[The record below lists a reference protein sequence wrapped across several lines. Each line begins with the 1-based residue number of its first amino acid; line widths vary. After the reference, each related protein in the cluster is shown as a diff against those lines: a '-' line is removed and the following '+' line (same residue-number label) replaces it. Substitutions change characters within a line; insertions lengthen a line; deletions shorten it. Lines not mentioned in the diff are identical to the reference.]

1 MATHA
6 FHYGRFGLAGKP
18 HFRQAAGM
26 NDMAP
31 LPGPAPRPRA
41 GRPTREQAQARQDEL
56 LDAALDHFLAKGFE
70 LATIEAIAQAVGMTK
85 RTVYAKFADKEA
97 LFRAAV
103 NRAVERYWVSPE
115 RIAATDRGDIEQTL
129 IAIARLRI
137 DEVRTANGLRLQ
149 RIIATE
155 SYRFPDLHMLAYER
169 GALPAIRFLA
179 SLLERET
186 AAGRLAVAEPEKAAV
201 LFMSMVV
208 SAPVRVIVAGQDLP
222 EAEIDERL
230 RFAVD
235 LFLNGARPR

>member
-1 MATHA
+1 MTE
-6 FHYGRFGLAGKP
+6 L
-18 HFRQAAGM
+18 
-26 NDMAP
+26 AP
-31 LPGPAPRPRA
+31 LIRPRA
-41 GRPTREQAQARQDEL
+41 GRPTREQAQARLDEL
-56 LDAALDHFLAKGFE
+56 LDTALDHFLAKGFE

-85 RTVYAKFADKEA
+85 RTVYAKFTDKEA

-103 NRAVERYWVSPE
+103 NRAVERYYVSPE
-115 RIAATDRGDIEQTL
+115 RIAATDCGDIEKTL

-155 SYRFPDLHMLAYER
+155 SYRFPDLYLLAYER

-179 SLLERET
+179 DLLARET
-186 AAGRLAVAEPEKAAV
+186 AAGRLAVKEPEKAAT

-208 SAPVRVIVAGQDLP
+208 TGPVRVIIAGQDLP

-230 RFAVD
+230 RYAVD
-235 LFLNGARPR
+235 LFLNGVKPR

>member
-1 MATHA
+1 
-6 FHYGRFGLAGKP
+6 
-18 HFRQAAGM
+18 M

-31 LPGPAPRPRA
+31 LSGPAPRPRA

-56 LDAALDHFLAKGFE
+56 LDTALDHFLAKGFE

-115 RIAATDRGDIEQTL
+115 RIAATDCGDIEQTL

-155 SYRFPDLHMLAYER
+155 SYRFPDLYLLAYER
-169 GALPAIRFLA
+169 GALPVIRFLA
-179 SLLERET
+179 GLLTRET
-186 AAGRLAVAEPEKAAV
+186 AAGRLAVAEPEKAAT

-208 SAPVRVIVAGQDLP
+208 SAPARVIIAGADLP

-230 RFAVD
+230 HFAVD

>member
-1 MATHA
+1 
-6 FHYGRFGLAGKP
+6 
-18 HFRQAAGM
+18 M

-31 LPGPAPRPRA
+31 LPRPRA

-56 LDAALDHFLAKGFE
+56 LDTALDHFLAKGFE

-85 RTVYAKFADKEA
+85 RTVYAKFTDKEA

-115 RIAATDRGDIEQTL
+115 RISATDCGDIEQTL

-155 SYRFPDLHMLAYER
+155 SYRFPDLYLLAYER
-169 GALPAIRFLA
+169 GALPVIRFLA
-179 SLLERET
+179 GLLARET
-186 AAGRLAVAEPEKAAV
+186 AAGRLAVAEPEKAAT

-208 SAPVRVIVAGQDLP
+208 SAPARVIIAGADLP